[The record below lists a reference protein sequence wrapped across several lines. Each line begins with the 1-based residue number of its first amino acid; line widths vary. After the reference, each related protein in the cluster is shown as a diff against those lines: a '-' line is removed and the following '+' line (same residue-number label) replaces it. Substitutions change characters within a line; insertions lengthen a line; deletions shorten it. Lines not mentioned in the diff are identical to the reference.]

1 MKHSRHLTLACA
13 SALALASIAAGSLS
27 GPAFAAKSSG
37 GTRVD
42 IRVEGM
48 HSTLLPET
56 TLSVKARSI
65 DPDGKPSDTCEG
77 DTAAVAL
84 QVATKGKWKAG
95 AYYSG
100 LGYSVEGLFG
110 ESYSFTSA
118 YYWSFWVDGKV
129 ASAGIC
135 GATLQTGEHLL
146 FFPQCSKESAEQCPD
161 GLFDPPVLE
170 VGGPKRARVGKT
182 IAVRVRSLENLTGK
196 PSPGAG
202 VKLQLGKQTVTTNA
216 AGKARLRLTKTG
228 KAHILAS
235 EPGAI
240 RDELTVSVRR

>member
-1 MKHSRHLTLACA
+1 MKHFRHLVPACA
-13 SALALASIAAGSLS
+13 SLAALACILAGPLS
-27 GPAFAAKSSG
+27 GAAFAAKPG

-48 HSTLLPET
+48 HATLLPET
-56 TLSVKARSI
+56 TLSVKAQSI
-65 DPDGKPSDTCEG
+65 DPDGKPADTCEG
-77 DTAAVAL
+77 DTAATAL
-84 QVATKGKWKAG
+84 QIATKGKWKAG

-110 ESYSFTSA
+110 ESYPFTSA
-118 YYWSFWVDGKV
+118 YYWSFWTDGKV

-135 GATLQTGEHLL
+135 GATLHAGEHLL
-146 FFPQCSKESAEQCPD
+146 FFPQCSKESGGQCPD

-170 VGGPKRARVGKT
+170 VDGPKRARVGKT
-182 IAVRVRSLENLTGK
+182 ITVHVSSLENLTGK
-196 PSPGAG
+196 PSPAAG
-202 VKLQLGKQTVTTNA
+202 VKLQLGKKTVTTNA

-228 KAHILAS
+228 KAMVLAS

-240 RDELTVSVRR
+240 RDELTVRVRR